1 MGTSICAYHEI
12 PEALCIVRGAADEG
26 VSVDEFIAAFVDGRT
41 DTCQAS
47 TRATYRAYL
56 SHYAAWARAG
66 EEADGFAPATLR
78 AYLAS
83 RRSDSN
89 ATLRNRARY
98 LRLFCA
104 WLVERGDLAQSPFE
118 GRDRVKMPAKKRARR
133 AVWSEA
139 DIVAMLRATAPTQWK
154 KGERKSQRQQWQP
167 DGPMAREELQG
178 QALVLLL
185 VDSALRAAE
194 ACGLSCG
201 QVRGARLLIRSK
213 GGHYDAAFVSA
224 TTRAVL
230 RELAGERPDT
240 APLFRDFNNRRCS
253 TAGLRGIVQR
263 LARRAGVP
271 LPPRPVH
278 AFRHYAARQWLKAG
292 VPDLTIR
299 QLMRH
304 ESLATTQIYT
314 ELDDEELAELHA
326 DASSIDRLMA
336 RAGLKAA

>member
-1 MGTSICAYHEI
+1 MG
-12 PEALCIVRGAADEG
+12 V
-26 VSVDEFIAAFVDGRT
+26 FVDALIAEFLAAREER
-41 DTCQAS
+41 CQPN

-56 SHYAAWARAG
+56 QVYARWSEGR
-66 EEADGFAPATLR
+66 ERYAPATLR
-78 AYLAS
+78 AYIAS
-83 RRSDSN
+83 RGADSN
-89 ATLRNRARY
+89 ATLRNRVRY
-98 LRLFCA
+98 LKLFCA
-104 WLVERGDLAQSPFE
+104 WLVERGDLEQSPFE
-118 GRDRVKMPAKKRARR
+118 GRDRVRTPAKKRARR

-139 DIVAMLRATAPTQWK
+139 EVVALLKATAPTQWK
-154 KGERKSQRQQWQP
+154 KGERRTTRQQWQP
-167 DGPMAREELQG
+167 NGPMAREALQG

-194 ACGLSCG
+194 ACALTCG
-201 QVRGARLLIRSK
+201 QVRGSRLLIRSK
-213 GGHYDAAFVSA
+213 GGHFDAAFVSPA
-224 TTRAVL
+224 TRAVL
-230 RELAGERPDT
+230 RELAGDRPELD
-240 APLFRDFNNRRCS
+240 PLFRDFTNRRCS
-253 TAGLRGIVQR
+253 TVGLRGIVQR

-314 ELDDEELAELHA
+314 ELDDEELAALHA
-326 DASSIDRLMA
+326 DASAIDRLLT